1 MRASVVLLVPALAAA
16 GLALAA
22 ARPAI
27 AEGTRKG
34 PRVAGPVRSASEAKA
49 IAERELG
56 GVAVGARRTSLN
68 GATCGWEVDVH
79 MPTEERGWR
88 CIIDCDTRMIYT
100 KDRIPNPPRG
110 KKK

>member
-1 MRASVVLLVPALAAA
+1 MRAPVVSLVLALAVAGPALAAA
-16 GLALAA
+16 G
-22 ARPAI
+22 PAMT
-27 AEGTRKG
+27 EGTRRG
-34 PRVAGPVRSASEAKA
+34 PKVAGPVRSAAEAKA

-68 GATCGWEVDVH
+68 GATCGWEVEVH
-79 MPTEERGWR
+79 MPSEERGWR